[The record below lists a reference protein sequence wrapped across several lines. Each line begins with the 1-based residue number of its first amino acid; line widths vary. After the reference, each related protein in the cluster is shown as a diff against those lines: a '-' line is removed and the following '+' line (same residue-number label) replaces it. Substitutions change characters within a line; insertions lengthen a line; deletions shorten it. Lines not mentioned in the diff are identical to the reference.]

1 LRVACCIVPANL
13 QYTSGAIL
21 CVKCSPLLNCR
32 FQCLQSVRRIWQAHL
47 RPLSRQ
53 WKGLDVIYKE
63 NDRKRTVKIV
73 PWLRKQLMIT
83 AKSRKP
89 ISKSEWQSSC
99 ESGPSWRQSPE
110 AERQVYEKEEN
121 YLAEFEHIGTVITG
135 FQPISEFR
143 SSTGPDSKGSRAR
156 KRRHSVTDAIR
167 LFSWTSCTSGV
178 EIDEAQLAAF
188 KKKDS
193 EGNSDNSDIED
204 DGAQDKNFT

>member
-1 LRVACCIVPANL
+1 MSAVGKKDLASAFATAQQTVERARRYL
-13 QYTSGAIL
+13 Q
-21 CVKCSPLLNCR
+21 
-32 FQCLQSVRRIWQAHL
+32 
-47 RPLSRQ
+47 
-53 WKGLDVIYKE
+53 
-63 NDRKRTVKIV
+63 RKRQKANGENSTLASQAADDNSEIAKTDFKKRMAEF
-73 PWLRKQLMIT
+73 LRKRAFMEAAL
-83 AKSRKP
+83 A
-89 ISKSEWQSSC
+89 
-99 ESGPSWRQSPE
+99 E

>member
-1 LRVACCIVPANL
+1 MSAVGKKDLASAFATAQQTVERARRYL
-13 QYTSGAIL
+13 Q
-21 CVKCSPLLNCR
+21 
-32 FQCLQSVRRIWQAHL
+32 
-47 RPLSRQ
+47 
-53 WKGLDVIYKE
+53 
-63 NDRKRTVKIV
+63 RKRAA
-73 PWLRKQLMIT
+73 L
-83 AKSRKP
+83 A
-89 ISKSEWQSSC
+89 
-99 ESGPSWRQSPE
+99 E